1 MSDIADMVLDRV
13 TVQGLLARLPE
24 EHRLV
29 LSLTFGIEY
38 PADWPWPES
47 RWPPI
52 HSEVGLY
59 VGNRL
64 RGRPISEATV
74 RYIRA
79 NALQELQEILANT
92 AQTRSKRRVHVRP
105 GLKST

>member
-1 MSDIADMVLDRV
+1 MSAEVDEVLDRL
-13 TVQGLLARLPE
+13 TVEALLERLPE
-24 EHRLV
+24 EHSLILR
-29 LSLTFGIEY
+29 LTFGLEY
-38 PADWPWPES
+38 PQDWPWPES

-52 HSEVGLY
+52 HSEVGWY

-79 NALQELQEILANT
+79 SAIEELQRIMTNGG
-92 AQTRSKRRVHVRP
+92 QTGKKRRIRVRK

>member
-1 MSDIADMVLDRV
+1 MSVEMEEVLDRV
-13 TVQGLLARLPE
+13 TVEALLGRLPE
-24 EHRLV
+24 EHRLI
-29 LSLTFGIEY
+29 LLLTFGLEY
-38 PADWPWPES
+38 PEDWPWPES

-52 HSEVGLY
+52 HSEVGWY

-79 NALQELQEILANT
+79 SAIEELQRILDKGD
-92 AQTRSKRRVHVRP
+92 QTGKKRRIRVRK

>member
-1 MSDIADMVLDRV
+1 MSELDDDVLDRV
-13 TVQGLLARLPE
+13 TVAALLERLPE

-38 PADWPWPES
+38 PTDWPWPES

-52 HSEVGLY
+52 HSEVGWY

-74 RYIRA
+74 RYIRT
-79 NALQELQEILANT
+79 NALMELQRIVT
-92 AQTRSKRRVHVRP
+92 KPAQIGKKRRIHVRK